1 MKKDFVNPIDED
13 KITDKPSTLEYAHH
27 VGSAKIEKV
36 DKKKVRIKA
45 LSAMFEQTDQQLNQI
60 KEQIELL
67 AVQAKAI
74 EKRKEVSEMIYS
86 AEIGFQPEIN
96 HIYHLYRKEDNENIL
111 SLIGPNE
118 WGRSKSFPE
127 FVASVRLMADHTW
140 EVQEK
145 QEF

>member
-36 DKKKVRIKA
+36 DKKVRIKA

-74 EKRKEVSEMIYS
+74 EERKEVSEMIYS

-127 FVASVRLMADHTW
+127 YVASVRLMADHTW